1 MRGKY
6 LNIKI
11 NNTESEQIG
20 IILGNHLLYD
30 KSMKF
35 GTYWEHDLRII
46 LSKRQSQIWPLTFA
60 AAFSSERKL
69 LIKSSTLLFIVIWI
83 IIHNKNML

>member
-1 MRGKY
+1 MNTTTNLTTQTIFNCFLLQKNVLYNILKVLRNPMTGKY

-35 GTYWEHDLRII
+35 GT
-46 LSKRQSQIWPLTFA
+46 
-60 AAFSSERKL
+60 
-69 LIKSSTLLFIVIWI
+69 
-83 IIHNKNML
+83 

>member
-46 LSKRQSQIWPLTFA
+46 LSKKTISNLTSDLCGSFFFWTQIADKVLNSPFYCHLDHYT
-60 AAFSSERKL
+60 
-69 LIKSSTLLFIVIWI
+69 
-83 IIHNKNML
+83 